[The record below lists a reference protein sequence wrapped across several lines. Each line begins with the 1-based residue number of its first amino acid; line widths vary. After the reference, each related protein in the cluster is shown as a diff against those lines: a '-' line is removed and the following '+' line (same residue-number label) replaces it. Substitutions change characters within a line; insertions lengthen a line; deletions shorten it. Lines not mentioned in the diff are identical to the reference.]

1 VTGSVGLVEGRTIL
15 AAAVY
20 GAASTITSPLTTSTR
35 TCVPAEQ
42 ALADSRSALNSL
54 LIIQSRIIHHGS
66 FYHGQTPHPCDR
78 NECGSFALWAVVSS
92 AALCDR
98 RHIYPGSSRSRFC
111 ISHPPSPSARW
122 QRIVQ
127 CQSSVG
133 QKRGGAQVH
142 VGPCV
147 FAGPRP
153 PASALSCRHSRS
165 SWPAALPSRL
175 RPPPLPR
182 RRSSLSQYT
191 AASHRPDRSSMSP
204 EASAVRPLHLASLG
218 RVEL

>member
-78 NECGSFALWAVVSS
+78 NECGSFALCIFCRPLRSPTHLSRLFTLKVLYLTSAFSVSALAAHCAVPVV
-92 AALCDR
+92 
-98 RHIYPGSSRSRFC
+98 GRSER
-111 ISHPPSPSARW
+111 
-122 QRIVQ
+122 
-127 CQSSVG
+127 
-133 QKRGGAQVH
+133 RGGGGRKCMWARASLR
-142 VGPCV
+142 GPGLLHLP
-147 FAGPRP
+147 FHAG
-153 PASALSCRHSRS
+153 
-165 SWPAALPSRL
+165 
-175 RPPPLPR
+175 
-182 RRSSLSQYT
+182 T
-191 AASHRPDRSSMSP
+191 PDRP
-204 EASAVRPLHLASLG
+204 GL
-218 RVEL
+218 